1 MDKPRVS
8 KIFDIPPYYYFESG
22 NDYSGSKNLNQ
33 FNYKVEYGKENLT
46 LAWNA
51 LLRKGNHRNR
61 ANISKQ
67 CRRFSRNDSLFGRN
81 LSKRTGITKTGSE
94 DFPLHC
100 RFRIKSFHSY
110 RVLST
115 RSTFIMFV
123 E

>member
-46 LAWNA
+46 LKIWHGMLCSEKATIEIEQTYPNNA
-51 LLRKGNHRNR
+51 EGFQEMIHFFR
-61 ANISKQ
+61 
-67 CRRFSRNDSLFGRN
+67 RN
-81 LSKRTGITKTGSE
+81 LSKRTSITKIGSE

-100 RFRIKSFHSY
+100 RSYIKKSFT
-110 RVLST
+110 LT
-115 RSTFIMFV
+115 AL
-123 E
+123 

>member
-1 MDKPRVS
+1 MDKPRDS
-8 KIFDIPPYYYFESG
+8 NIFDIHPYYYFESG

-46 LAWNA
+46 LKIWHGMLCSEKAT
-51 LLRKGNHRNR
+51 
-61 ANISKQ
+61 I
-67 CRRFSRNDSLFGRN
+67 DSLFGRN
-81 LSKRTGITKTGSE
+81 LSKRTVITKTGSE